1 MRVLPRGPRQATR
14 KNPAGL
20 TRGRMKVLTLLA
32 RGLHNSEIARELFLS
47 PRTVDHHVSAI
58 LAKLGVR
65 VRAEAADAARGK
77 GLLV

>member
-20 TRGRMKVLTLLA
+20 TPGQMKVLTLLA
-32 RGLHNSEIARELFLS
+32 RGLQNSEIARELFLS

-65 VRAEAADAARGK
+65 VRGEAADAARGK